1 MAQATYITA
10 TELAESFDSRMI
22 KQLSSYTGTPQS
34 NVDNTTVTNAI
45 EKASAEVESFALRG
59 GLYTAENLADLK
71 TADDWTLKTLVATL
85 TMKHLFRGKTG
96 NIPPDMQAM
105 VAEASQTLE
114 ELRDGKR
121 IFNLATAITA
131 GRAKAHVVSVS
142 VRGNLNMPSD
152 SAFFPDRI
160 TRKF

>member
-22 KQLSSYTGTPQS
+22 KQLSSYTGSPQS
-34 NVDNTTVTNAI
+34 SVDNSTVTNAI
-45 EKASAEVESFALRG
+45 EKASAEVQSFALRG
-59 GLYTAENLADLK
+59 GLYSAENLASLQSD
-71 TADDWTLKTLVATL
+71 DDWTLKTLVATL

-114 ELRDGKR
+114 ELREGKR
-121 IFNLATAITA
+121 VFNLDVTIEA
-131 GRAKAHVVSVS
+131 GKAKAYVISS
-142 VRGNLNMPSD
+142 TTRSNLHMPSD
-152 SAFFPDRI
+152 GPNFPRRI
-160 TRKF
+160 TNKY